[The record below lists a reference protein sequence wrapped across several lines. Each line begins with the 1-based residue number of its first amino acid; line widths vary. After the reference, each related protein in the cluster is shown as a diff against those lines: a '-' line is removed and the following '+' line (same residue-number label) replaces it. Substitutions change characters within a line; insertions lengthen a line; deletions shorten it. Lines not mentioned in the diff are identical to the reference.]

1 VALAMP
7 TRDAG
12 RFTKRY
18 RAAWAALG
26 RAPADMPF
34 VGNTRNV
41 VVLDSDSDAVA
52 AARRAFHVWYDSMIH
67 LWRANGVELPRQ
79 VSSPDFDETVEQG
92 YIVAGSPAKV
102 RDRML
107 RDQSVSGINYSI
119 CRFACGDLSFE
130 ESARSVRL
138 FAREVMPALVP
149 KDDKGPVRA
158 ATGTL
163 ARGLRWLGDEDL
175 SEVGFLFR

>member
-1 VALAMP
+1 MGSCVPSGDRAYPGRELVPLQEGDPDAAVA
-7 TRDAG
+7 
-12 RFTKRY
+12 
-18 RAAWAALG
+18 
-26 RAPADMPF
+26 
-34 VGNTRNV
+34 
-41 VVLDSDSDAVA
+41 VLD
-52 AARRAFHVWYDSMIH
+52 FKIC
-67 LWRANGVELPRQ
+67 
-79 VSSPDFDETVEQG
+79 
-92 YIVAGSPAKV
+92 PAKV

-149 KDDKGPVRA
+149 KDDTGPVRA

>member
-1 VALAMP
+1 MV
-7 TRDAG
+7 
-12 RFTKRY
+12 
-18 RAAWAALG
+18 
-26 RAPADMPF
+26 
-34 VGNTRNV
+34 
-41 VVLDSDSDAVA
+41 
-52 AARRAFHVWYDSMIH
+52 H

-92 YIVAGSPAKV
+92 YIVAGSPATV

-107 RDQSVSGINYSI
+107 RDQAISGINYSI